1 MLQSPSIF
9 SQNIFCALIFFRTL
23 IFEVR
28 MSAHLYRKNAE
39 ECLDRAAD
47 ARKSED
53 SYAWLSMAEDW
64 LRLAVDLDVPEQEQ
78 EEVLGEG

>member
-1 MLQSPSIF
+1 
-9 SQNIFCALIFFRTL
+9 
-23 IFEVR
+23 

-53 SYAWLSMAEDW
+53 SYAWLSMAEGW
-64 LRLAVDLDVPEQEQ
+64 LRLAVDFDAAGQKQ
-78 EEVLGEG
+78 EEALSDG

>member
-1 MLQSPSIF
+1 
-9 SQNIFCALIFFRTL
+9 
-23 IFEVR
+23 
-28 MSAHLYRKNAE
+28 MSAHLYRRNAE

-64 LRLAVDLDVPEQEQ
+64 LRLAVDFDAAEQKQ
-78 EEVLGEG
+78 EEALSDG

>member
-1 MLQSPSIF
+1 M
-9 SQNIFCALIFFRTL
+9 LIFLFRAL
-23 IFEVR
+23 IFEVD

-64 LRLAVDLDVPEQEQ
+64 LRLAVDFDAAEQEQ
-78 EEVLGEG
+78 EVHATARGRDRAA